1 MSVEYLREFV
11 VLAEKLNF
19 TSASKALNITQP
31 ALSNH
36 IKSLERE
43 FGFVLLERSSS
54 EGARLT
60 KAGRVVYERSERLV
74 RAYEEMVEDA
84 RKVQREVSGRI
95 VLQLPRSELCGELI
109 MAVKDFMAHHPNID
123 VDIRPW
129 CQADSLDEIE
139 AGRIDC
145 GYFGPLVGEHS
156 SLDECGTCRLV
167 PLVQS
172 EFLLFVPKDGPYAKA
187 GSFPV
192 EDLSRFNIAV
202 QANQKNRTWSAL
214 VRNVRQPVGRA
225 EHRAALRR
233 LGRGH
238 VPELPRA
245 ERRCPG
251 ERELAG
257 NAVVLDARRSRAG
270 SPRSPGEGRRA
281 CRDARAGQE
290 RGARL
295 LRRASRATLVGSGRC
310 RSSGAALG

>member
-214 VRNVRQPVGRA
+214 VRNVCRSLSVEPSIVQRYGDSVEDMFLNSLGPSDVVLASESSQGMLSFSMLDDRVLVPLDPPVKGVVHAVMR
-225 EHRAALRR
+225 EPGKNEALACFVGY
-233 LGRGH
+233 L
-238 VPELPRA
+238 
-245 ERRCPG
+245 ERRWADRRDG
-251 ERELAG
+251 GDAG
-257 NAVVLDARRSRAG
+257 RS
-270 SPRSPGEGRRA
+270 
-281 CRDARAGQE
+281 
-290 RGARL
+290 
-295 LRRASRATLVGSGRC
+295 
-310 RSSGAALG
+310 

>member
-139 AGRIDC
+139 AGASTAATSAR
-145 GYFGPLVGEHS
+145 S
-156 SLDECGTCRLV
+156 SASTRRSMSAERAGWSPSCKASSCCSCRRTARMRRRAR
-167 PLVQS
+167 S
-172 EFLLFVPKDGPYAKA
+172 
-187 GSFPV
+187 
-192 EDLSRFNIAV
+192 LSR
-202 QANQKNRTWSAL
+202 T
-214 VRNVRQPVGRA
+214 
-225 EHRAALRR
+225 
-233 LGRGH
+233 
-238 VPELPRA
+238 
-245 ERRCPG
+245 
-251 ERELAG
+251 
-257 NAVVLDARRSRAG
+257 
-270 SPRSPGEGRRA
+270 
-281 CRDARAGQE
+281 
-290 RGARL
+290 
-295 LRRASRATLVGSGRC
+295 
-310 RSSGAALG
+310 